1 MATDFLATDI
11 VLMLSEVLI
20 RKPFQ
25 GTEALEV
32 SIAIDGV
39 LEILNS
45 RRVGRNAEEHA
56 DIVTQLTG
64 IRDLLRPDQAQGDA
78 GSFYR
83 RVHALDTQLN
93 FVEAMVSSLSGC
105 ATVQRNIVS

>member
-11 VLMLSEVLI
+11 ILMLSEVLI

-25 GTEALEV
+25 ETEALEL
-32 SIAIDGV
+32 SIGIDGM

-45 RRVGRNAEEHA
+45 RRAGRNAEEHA

-64 IRDLLRPDQAQGDA
+64 IRVLLRPDQAQGDA
-78 GSFYR
+78 ASFYR
-83 RVHALDTQLN
+83 RVHCTGYAAELH
-93 FVEAMVSSLSGC
+93 
-105 ATVQRNIVS
+105 